1 MEGKRV
7 HFIVVFLICL
17 ALVLGGCRTTP
28 RLEVTVEVATKAV
41 PTATAT
47 AITVEPTKIPGPTL
61 LNPSNTAVGPR
72 KRDPMSVATD
82 DEGNVHV
89 AWYVEPLAESRI
101 LYQKWAGESS
111 FDSIEIGAGRY
122 PVVAASDGHVYVLG
136 DVAAGSG
143 KDFVYRHS
151 ADGGDSW
158 SELKTVP
165 IADLSSENAE
175 HAILIDSAGHL
186 HMAWSRFS
194 GPSRSD
200 LFYSHWDG
208 DSWAEPVLISDG
220 RDYANRPSL
229 ATTQAGGIH
238 FVWLSSTGGRYDIY
252 HRYWDGES
260 WSSTTRV
267 SEGGWN
273 VDYHTLSVDE
283 EGHLHLAWHEFHGPV
298 NSEVYHS
305 WWDGKI
311 WSRPVNVSNDEETS
325 KDPLLVIDENV
336 HLVWL
341 QPGGREGTIR
351 YSQWDASQIQS
362 SKSKAQSGAWSE
374 PEIIVPPAFI
384 LNVDDA
390 AIVQE
395 GDLYLLWRVGGES
408 RDVQIYHYGRW
419 DGASPVTPHVLGGI
433 GQWAYLGLVTDSRG
447 NVYSA
452 GLNVGFNRPE
462 VSRLQE

>member
-175 HAILIDSAGHL
+175 HAILIKTWPGLGSVALAAATYSTAIGMVTPGQSL
-186 HMAWSRFS
+186 FS
-194 GPSRSD
+194 SPT
-200 LFYSHWDG
+200 
-208 DSWAEPVLISDG
+208 AE
-220 RDYANRPSL
+220 
-229 ATTQAGGIH
+229 TT
-238 FVWLSSTGGRYDIY
+238 
-252 HRYWDGES
+252 
-260 WSSTTRV
+260 
-267 SEGGWN
+267 
-273 VDYHTLSVDE
+273 
-283 EGHLHLAWHEFHGPV
+283 P
-298 NSEVYHS
+298 
-305 WWDGKI
+305 
-311 WSRPVNVSNDEETS
+311 
-325 KDPLLVIDENV
+325 
-336 HLVWL
+336 
-341 QPGGREGTIR
+341 
-351 YSQWDASQIQS
+351 
-362 SKSKAQSGAWSE
+362 
-374 PEIIVPPAFI
+374 IVPAWLPPRRGEYI
-384 LNVDDA
+384 LC
-390 AIVQE
+390 
-395 GDLYLLWRVGGES
+395 G
-408 RDVQIYHYGRW
+408 
-419 DGASPVTPHVLGGI
+419 
-433 GQWAYLGLVTDSRG
+433 
-447 NVYSA
+447 
-452 GLNVGFNRPE
+452 
-462 VSRLQE
+462 